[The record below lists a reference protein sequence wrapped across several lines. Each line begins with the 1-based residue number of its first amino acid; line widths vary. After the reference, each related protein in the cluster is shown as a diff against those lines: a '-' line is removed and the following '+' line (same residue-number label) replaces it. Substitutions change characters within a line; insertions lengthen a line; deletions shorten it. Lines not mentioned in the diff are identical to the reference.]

1 MLRFYLRELPLYPNV
16 YFTLDTADDYLRSL
30 DLLLLQHTSP
40 SAATAIAF
48 VAVFLLLMCSALV
61 SGSEVAYFSLSDRI
75 QHQLAQSSH
84 PADQRIH
91 RLLDKPGLLLAT
103 ILIANNFINIAIII
117 LSSFALDAV
126 IPQVGLSFAARFV
139 IEVGLVTAF
148 LVLFGEVAPK
158 IYASINNLQLARLMS
173 APMLRLR
180 QILYPFSLLLNTS
193 TSYIE
198 RRLSRQ
204 KDQEEGMSIEEL
216 DQAID
221 LTVSSELDAEQEVG
235 ILKNILRLNQY
246 SVKRIMKA
254 RRDVTAIAAEAS
266 FGELLELARESNYS
280 RIPIYEET
288 LDNITGVIYIKDLV
302 KHLQEPYDTFAWQQ
316 LKREPYFVPETQRLG
331 TLLQKLKTKRVHI
344 AIVIDEHGMMAGIV
358 TLEDILEEVM
368 GSILDEF
375 DDEASEAMHRV
386 IGEGHYSFKGSTP
399 INDLCRVLEVSPN
412 EFEETRGDTDTL
424 AGMILEIKRDF
435 PKKGEELQV
444 GHYLFKVV
452 STTATRIERI
462 EVKVLPIEE
471 EDADPS

>member
-1 MLRFYLRELPLYPNV
+1 MRDFPLYPNAD
-16 YFTLDTADDYLRSL
+16 FTLDTADDYLRL
-30 DLLLLQHTSP
+30 FDLLLFQHTAP

-48 VAVFLLLMCSALV
+48 VAVFLLLICSALI
-61 SGSEVAYFSLSDRI
+61 SGSEVAYFSLSDRV
-75 QHQLAQSSH
+75 QQQLAKSTQPS
-84 PADQRIH
+84 DQRIH
-91 RLLDKPGLLLAT
+91 RLLSQPGLLLAT

-126 IPQVGLSFAARFV
+126 IPQVGLSAALKFV
-139 IEVGLVTAF
+139 IEVVLVTAF

-158 IYASINNLQLARLMS
+158 IYASINNLQLARFMS
-173 APMLRLR
+173 VIMLRLR
-180 QILYPFSLLLNTS
+180 QVLYPFSLLLNTS

-198 RRLSRQ
+198 QRIARQ
-204 KDQEEGMSIEEL
+204 KSTEEGMSIEEL

-221 LTVSSELDAEQEVG
+221 LTVSSDIDAEQEVG

-254 RRDVTAIAAEAS
+254 RREVTAIDIEAS
-266 FGELLELARESNYS
+266 FGELLAVAQQSNYS
-280 RIPIYEET
+280 RIPIYRET
-288 LDNITGVIYIKDLV
+288 LDNIQGVIYIKDLV
-302 KHLQEPYDTFAWQQ
+302 KHLKEPHDAFAWQE

-399 INDLCRVLEVSPN
+399 INDLCRVLEVNPS

-444 GHYLFKVV
+444 GRYLFKVV
-452 STTATRIERI
+452 NASATRIERI
-462 EVKVLPIEE
+462 EVQVLPEYDE
-471 EDADPS
+471 EDDPS